1 VLSVCPTVP
10 ARLAE
15 IAAKDYDDF
24 GCPEPQKIAVRSV

>member
-1 VLSVCPTVP
+1 VP

-24 GCPEPQKIAVRSV
+24 GCPQSQKLAVRSA